1 MIAVNLLSTKAAA
14 KQLGISV
21 RTLNRWAESG
31 KIVPAYKGEGK
42 RGGYLYEPAAVE
54 AVTAER
60 VAS

>member
-1 MIAVNLLSTKAAA
+1 MDLLSTKAAA

-54 AVTAER
+54 R
-60 VAS
+60 VAAEAGAA